1 MSVTA
6 KDVQA
11 LRKATGAGIMDVK
24 RALTETDGDMDLAK
38 DLLRERGITAAE
50 KRSERT
56 QSEGTIGM
64 YLHEQAGRPVIGVTV
79 LLASETDFVAKSEN
93 FQSAANDI
101 AMHIAASAPKW
112 ITIEDVPQ
120 AAVDK
125 ERDLIAAQAENE
137 GKSSDIVERIVD
149 GRIKSFYADY
159 VLSEQKFVR
168 SDKFDGTVGAM
179 VTDLAARMGENVSVT
194 AMARLSVGEEA

>member
-1 MSVTA
+1 MPVTA
-6 KDVQA
+6 KDVQT

-79 LLASETDFVAKSEN
+79 LLASETDFVAKSED

-112 ITIEDVPQ
+112 ITVEDVPQ
-120 AAVDK
+120 ADVDK

-168 SDKFDGTVGAM
+168 SDKFEGTVGAM

-194 AMARLSVGEEA
+194 AMARLAVGEEM

>member
-1 MSVTA
+1 MPVTV
-6 KDVQA
+6 KDVQT

-79 LLASETDFVAKSEN
+79 LLASETDFVAKSED

-112 ITIEDVPQ
+112 ITVEDVPQ
-120 AAVDK
+120 ADVDK

-168 SDKFDGTVGAM
+168 SDKFEGTVGAM

-194 AMARLSVGEEA
+194 AMARLAVGEEM

>member
-79 LLASETDFVAKSEN
+79 LLASETDFVAKSED

>member
-11 LRKATGAGIMDVK
+11 LRKTTGAGIMDVK

-79 LLASETDFVAKSEN
+79 LLASETDFVAKSED

>member
-1 MSVTA
+1 MPVTA

-24 RALTETDGDMDLAK
+24 RALTETNGDMDLAK

-64 YLHEQAGRPVIGVTV
+64 YVHEQAGRPVIGVTV
-79 LLASETDFVAKSEN
+79 LLASETDFVAKSED

-112 ITIEDVPQ
+112 ITIDDVPQ
-120 AAVDK
+120 VDVDK
-125 ERDLIAAQAENE
+125 ERDLITAQAENE

-159 VLSEQKFVR
+159 VLNEQKFVR

-179 VTDLAARMGENVSVT
+179 VIDLAARMGENVSVT
-194 AMARLSVGEEA
+194 AMARLAVGEGV

>member
-11 LRKATGAGIMDVK
+11 LRKTTGAGIMDVK

>member
-1 MSVTA
+1 MPVTA

-24 RALTETDGDMDLAK
+24 RALTTTDGDMDLAK
-38 DLLRERGITAAE
+38 DLLRERGIAAAE
-50 KRSERT
+50 KRSERR

-79 LLASETDFVAKSEN
+79 LLASETDFVAKSED

-112 ITIEDVPQ
+112 ITVKDVPQ
-120 AAVDK
+120 ADVDK
-125 ERDLIAAQAENE
+125 ERNLIAAQAENE

-168 SDKFDGTVGAM
+168 SDKFEGTVGDM

-194 AMARLSVGEEA
+194 AMARLAVGEET

>member
-1 MSVTA
+1 MPVTA
-6 KDVQA
+6 KDVQT

-24 RALTETDGDMDLAK
+24 RALTETDGNMDLAK

-79 LLASETDFVAKSEN
+79 LLASETDFVAKSED